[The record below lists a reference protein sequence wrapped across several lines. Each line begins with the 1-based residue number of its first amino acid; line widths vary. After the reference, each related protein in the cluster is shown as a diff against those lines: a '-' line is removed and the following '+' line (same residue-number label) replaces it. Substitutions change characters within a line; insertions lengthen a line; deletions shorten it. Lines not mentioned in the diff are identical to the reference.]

1 MGSCVYNGWVKKE
14 RYLFSCKTLIRKYQQ
29 TNFTVQKDLGVR
41 LSLPRQVISNSDY
54 GVYEGEIRICDN
66 KINKELYI
74 APFTIAIALF
84 CAVGLSIICLL
95 YIVFHSLRHAT

>member
-1 MGSCVYNGWVKKE
+1 MYDFTEYRVLNDSINICNSTDNYVQDSGKLRNGWVKKE

-54 GVYEGEIRICDN
+54 GVYEGEIRICM
-66 KINKELYI
+66 
-74 APFTIAIALF
+74 
-84 CAVGLSIICLL
+84 
-95 YIVFHSLRHAT
+95 